1 MQGKGRYGKYLHIAE
16 TLAGFLI
23 VNLAFLIASLSDEFV
38 VGFRWK
44 VTWLIVNVSYLPVAY
59 IRSNLTQTRAIHL
72 DIVVKYAFEAACIHA
87 LCFFTIL
94 AFLDSWVHN
103 MSFYLWFYGLLFTLL
118 PIGWTATRLCTKYI
132 RRRGKNYT
140 RAIII
145 GNGDTAMR
153 LQEEM
158 LSDPGYG
165 YRILGFFAPS
175 KGNIPED
182 NYHGWLENIE
192 KFVVDNNI
200 DEIYYTISGEDA
212 ETFRKIVKIA
222 DDAVVQFYY
231 VPQMSQY
238 VIRVGELS
246 NIGRVPILSIRKNP
260 LKNPLN
266 QALKRGF
273 DLLFSSTFLII
284 SPIIFIPII
293 IAIKI
298 TSPGPI
304 FFKQKRTGY
313 LGREFY
319 CYKFRTMKVND
330 SSDSK
335 QATRNDSRITPVGK
349 FLRHTSMDELPQF
362 INVWLGDMSVVGP
375 RPHMIKHTAD
385 YTKLIDKYMVRHL
398 IKPGITGWAQIT
410 GYRGQ
415 TDELWQME
423 KRVECDVWYIE
434 HWNFFLD
441 IKIIVLTVINAIR
454 GEENAF

>member
-1 MQGKGRYGKYLHIAE
+1 MQGKGRYGKYLHAAE
-16 TLAGFLI
+16 TLVGFLM

-44 VTWLIVNVSYLPVAY
+44 VTWLIVNISYLPVAY
-59 IRSNLTQTRAIHL
+59 LRANLNQTRATHL
-72 DIVVKYAFEAACIHA
+72 DIIVKHAFEAAFIHA
-87 LCFFTIL
+87 LFFFSIL

-103 MSFYLWFYGLLFTLL
+103 MSFYLWFYALLFGIFASSQGIIPDSCYLGTL
-118 PIGWTATRLCTKYI
+118 
-132 RRRGKNYT
+132 
-140 RAIII
+140 
-145 GNGDTAMR
+145 
-153 LQEEM
+153 
-158 LSDPGYG
+158 
-165 YRILGFFAPS
+165 
-175 KGNIPED
+175 D
-182 NYHGWLENIE
+182 NLER
-192 KFVVDNNI
+192 FVIDNNV
-200 DEIYYTISGEDA
+200 DEIYYAISGEDA
-212 ETFRKIVKIA
+212 ETFRRVVKIA
-222 DDAVVQFYY
+222 DDSVVQFYY
-231 VPQMSQY
+231 VPQVSPY
-238 VIRVGELS
+238 VTRVGELS

-266 QALKRGF
+266 RALKRGF
-273 DLLFSSTFLII
+273 DLLFSTTFLIV
-284 SPIIFIPII
+284 SPVVFIPIV
-293 IAIKI
+293 IAVKLS
-298 TSPGPI
+298 SPGPI

-319 CYKFRTMKVND
+319 CYKFRTMKVNA

-335 QATRNDSRITPVGK
+335 QATRNDSRITKVGK

-375 RPHMIKHTAD
+375 RPHMIKQTTD
-385 YTKLIDKYMVRHL
+385 YTKLIDKYMVRHM

-441 IKIIVLTVINAIR
+441 LKIIVLTVINAIR